1 MTAAAYAT
9 NLTTFWLEGAANDI
23 TAIGSGGAAL
33 GNPETDFFIQGTDSL
48 SKGGWTN
55 AIKGFIVDNDGNAN
69 ITVPTDG
76 AIIFFA
82 KYDAQG
88 SLDIQANGGFQCIHG
103 NTDSAYDH
111 LYIGGKDTIAFNS
124 WVPYVIDPGTATFDA
139 QSGGGA
145 SGTHRW
151 VGLLAD
157 LPTTSGPTKGNPIA
171 IDAIRYGRCDI
182 EYTLGDVTPNG
193 PATFDGAEGVGNV
206 VGTRWGLLELLD
218 GAFQTQGFHSIG
230 LSGTAVDFRDSD
242 KVMFWRKQENNL
254 TNDAIS
260 TAFNRV
266 EIINSSTIC
275 EWTNIIWKALGTR
288 SRGTFVHTAGTCD
301 LDLCQFL
308 DWDTFTFLAA
318 ANITG
323 TVFTRCNLVTAPGSV
338 MTGSQII
345 APTVAA
351 DASGFVYDAAV
362 EPDGKLDNMI
372 FEMGSTSHHA
382 IDFGTNFDD
391 TLTSVTLRGI
401 AFNGFGS
408 SDDANDSTLRFLATS
423 GSLTL
428 NLIDCT
434 VDGVSPVASGG
445 GQNFSVDDAAG
456 ITVTVVVAPVTLAI
470 TITDADTG
478 LAIQNV
484 QTSIRLA
491 DSPFTEL
498 MNEDTTGSGIASESY
513 AGSTPVDIVWRA
525 RKSDDL
531 DTPRY
536 FPQSGLGEV
545 TTGGFVLAV
554 LLKPNTFLP

>member
-1 MTAAAYAT
+1 MTAPAYAT
-9 NLTTFWLEGAANDI
+9 NLTTFYLEGSANDI
-23 TAIGSGGAAL
+23 TALGGGGAAL
-33 GNPETDFFIQGTDSL
+33 GDPETDFFIQGTSCL

-55 AIKGFIVDNDGNAN
+55 DLKGFIVDNDGNAD
-69 ITVPTDG
+69 ITVPANG

-88 SLDIQANGGFQCIHG
+88 SLDIQANGGFQAIHG
-103 NTDSAYDH
+103 NTDSAFDH
-111 LYIGGKDTIAFNS
+111 LYIGGKDTIAFSS

-139 QSGGGA
+139 QTGGGA

-151 VGLLAD
+151 VGIMAD

-171 IDAIRYGRCDI
+171 IDSIRYGRCDI
-182 EYTLGDVTPNG
+182 EYTLGDTGGGG
-193 PATFDGAEGVGNV
+193 PASFNGAEAVGNV

-218 GAFQTQGFHSIG
+218 GAFQIQGFHSIG
-230 LSGTAVDFRDSD
+230 IAGTAVDFRDAD
-242 KVMFWRKQENNL
+242 KVLFWRKQENNL

-266 EIINSSTIC
+266 ELINSSSIC
-275 EWTNIIWKALGTR
+275 QWTNIIWQALGTR
-288 SRGTFVHTAGTCD
+288 SRGVFVHTAGTCD

-318 ANITG
+318 ANITD

-338 MTGSQII
+338 MNGSQII
-345 APTVAA
+345 APTVSA
-351 DASGFVYDAAV
+351 DASGFIYDAAV

-382 IDFGTNFDD
+382 IDFGPNFDD

-408 SDDANDSTLRFLATS
+408 SDDSDDSTIRFLATANT
-423 GSLTL
+423 LTL

-456 ITVTVVVAPVTLAI
+456 MTVTVVVAPVTLQI
-470 TITDADTG
+470 TVTDEAD
-478 LAIQNV
+478 LQPIQDV
-484 QTSIRLA
+484 QTSIHLA
-491 DSPFTEL
+491 ASPFTSL

-513 AGSTPVDIVWRA
+513 AGSTPVDIVWKC
-525 RKSDDL
+525 RKSDEAD
-531 DTPRY
+531 DPRY
-536 FPQSGLGEV
+536 FAQSGLGEI
-545 TTGGFVLAV
+545 TSGGFTLDVLM
-554 LLKPNTFLP
+554 KENTFLP